1 MNAHTTLLHALM
13 FAGLATVSVAHA
25 APQVATGRT
34 IFQNNCA
41 SCHTVDTGMAQ
52 MAGPGLFGVV
62 GRKAA
67 GVAGFNYS
75 AALAKAGAS
84 GTVWTRDELDL
95 FLLDPATGATANL
108 TRDLHADHAPA
119 WTPDGRALVFHSDRG
134 DALDLGTD
142 DTAEAA
148 RGGLDVRALGRA
160 SADLY
165 LGLEQRAPRWMQRTG
180 LEWLHRLLGDPR
192 RMARR
197 YLVED
202 VRFAVLLARELRSAR
217 RSAG

>member
-13 FAGLATVSVAHA
+13 LAGLATVSVAHA

-95 FLLDPATGATANL
+95 FLLDPAKRVPGTMMPVGVPDAKQRGALIDYLASLQGAATA
-108 TRDLHADHAPA
+108 AAAPA
-119 WTPDGRALVFHSDRG
+119 LAKADAQPASRAGAWTENQPGKV
-134 DALDLGTD
+134 
-142 DTAEAA
+142 
-148 RGGLDVRALGRA
+148 
-160 SADLY
+160 
-165 LGLEQRAPRWMQRTG
+165 
-180 LEWLHRLLGDPR
+180 
-192 RMARR
+192 
-197 YLVED
+197 
-202 VRFAVLLARELRSAR
+202 
-217 RSAG
+217 